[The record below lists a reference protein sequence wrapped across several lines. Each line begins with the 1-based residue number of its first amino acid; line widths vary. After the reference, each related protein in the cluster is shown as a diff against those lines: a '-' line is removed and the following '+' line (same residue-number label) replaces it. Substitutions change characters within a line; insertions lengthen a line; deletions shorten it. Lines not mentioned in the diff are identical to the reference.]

1 MSSKLVVSWIL
12 GGVFIL
18 LGVWITNNLEMGL
31 GVNEMAYAIAMIVSL
46 IFILVGGLLWINTSV
61 AVKHQF

>member
-18 LGVWITNNLEMGL
+18 LGVWITNNLELGL

-46 IFILVGGLLWINTSV
+46 IFILIGGLLWINTSV
-61 AVKHQF
+61 AVKHQI